1 MAISA
6 GMALLST
13 ATVALGVAAPIFG
26 LGLVGHFLVTTAIG
40 AAINALTPKPSSAA
54 PSGYN
59 VTQTGSALDH
69 QIVYGEAKVAGVRV
83 FDGTTGGS
91 NEFLH
96 RVIAFTGHEI
106 ESFEEVYLN
115 DDLLEF
121 GNLVTY
127 EIEIAGDYTR
137 IVGGE
142 EYNYE
147 PAIYS
152 VTVSSIIG
160 TYDVGDELTPSQI
173 TTLNTF
179 NRNKTSSR
187 IFNSILPIINVSYW
201 TVGSAGRI
209 ISKTESMGAL
219 IGPSKYVDYVK
230 INLHTGS
237 PDQSADPDLVDAFE
251 GWTTDHKLSNIS
263 YVYVRY
269 QYNQDVFPNGV
280 PELTVTIKGK
290 KVYDPRTGATAWSN
304 NPALCVRDY
313 LTNVYGLNEE
323 IVNIDDTLVISA
335 ANVCETVIS
344 GLPKYTCNGNFTTGS
359 TPYDV
364 LQYLLSSMGG
374 LLWYAQGKWRMKPAY
389 WTEPVLSLNEDDLR
403 SSISLSTRHSR
414 RDNYNSVN
422 GTFRG
427 PETNW
432 QVTDFPP
439 VTNAAFLEADN
450 NQESSIDLKLQF
462 TDNTKEARRLSRISL
477 ERNRQ
482 QLTIKASFG
491 LRAFQVQVGDN
502 IRLSLDRFGWV
513 EKEFEV
519 TSWTFG
525 LVDNNDLQV
534 QMVLREISESVFDE
548 VDDGEEY
555 ENDNTLLPDPF
566 FVPEIGLNVIP
577 KIQTSNQKVTYIAE
591 VKVTSFA
598 PQFIDYVDIEYK
610 AISESVWKSLGSGPL
625 GIFEI
630 IDIESGEYD
639 FRGRAF
645 NTLGVSGDYYVATNV
660 EISFFNGPPSDVTG
674 FIAEVSGN
682 SLFLKWDAIPDLDLS
697 HYIIKHSPAYSGA
710 TWNTSS
716 TLVEKV
722 ARPSTSVAV
731 PARAGTYLIKAYD
744 KEGFLSEDTGIY
756 VVLAES
762 IPPLGNI
769 ETVTED
775 PTFAG
780 SKTNILLTS
789 GTIEISDT
797 NTATPTGTYFFANTV
812 DLGSV
817 RNARVTGYTTFT
829 RSYDNG
835 TLLWDGIPQL
845 FDTWPDVFDT
855 WTDETAEFG
864 DVEILVYV
872 STTNDDPSSGS
883 AVWSAYELAAASFF
897 LGRGFRFKAILN
909 SSNRYYTPNVSEL
922 SATVEY

>member
-1 MAISA
+1 MAVA
-6 GMALLST
+6 GLALMST
-13 ATVALGVAAPIFG
+13 ASVALGLSAPIFG
-26 LGLVGHFLVTTAIG
+26 LSLFGHFLVTTAIG

-59 VTQTGSALDH
+59 VTQSGSALDH
-69 QIVYGEAKVAGVRV
+69 QIVYGEAKVAGARV
-83 FDGTTGGS
+83 FDSTTGGS

-96 RVIAFTGHEI
+96 RVVALTGHEI
-106 ESFEEVYLN
+106 ESFEEIYIN
-115 DDLLEF
+115 DS
-121 GNLVTY
+121 LVTNL
-127 EIEIAGDYTR
+127 EADGN
-137 IVGGE
+137 VK
-142 EYNYE
+142 
-147 PAIYS
+147 
-152 VTVSSIIG
+152 TVMLADG
-160 TYDVGDELTPSQI
+160 
-173 TTLNTF
+173 
-179 NRNKTSSR
+179 TSSNVYDGYLR
-187 IFNSILPIINVSYW
+187 IRKQL
-201 TVGSAGRI
+201 
-209 ISKTESMGAL
+209 
-219 IGPSKYVDYVK
+219 
-230 INLHTGS
+230 GS
-237 PDQSADPDLVDAFE
+237 PTQVADPDLVSE
-251 GWTTDHKLSNIS
+251 VPEWTSNHRLQGIA
-263 YVYVRY
+263 YLYIRFT
-269 QYNQDVFPNGV
+269 YNQDVFPNGI
-280 PELTVTIKGK
+280 PEVTALIKGK
-290 KVYDPRTGATAWSN
+290 KVYDPRTGTTAWSN
-304 NPALCVRDY
+304 NSALCVRDY

-389 WTEPVLSLNEDDLR
+389 WTEPVLILNEDDLR

-439 VTNAAFLEADN
+439 VTNAAFLAADN

-502 IRLSLDRFGWV
+502 IRLSLARFGWV

-534 QMVLREISESVFDE
+534 QMILREISESVFDE
-548 VDDGEEY
+548 VDDGIIY
-555 ENDNTLLPDPF
+555 ERDNTNLPSPF
-566 FVPEIGLNVIP
+566 FVPTVGVNVSSVA
-577 KIQTSNQKVTYIAE
+577 QVSNQKVTNIVE
-591 VKVTSFA
+591 VVITSSA
-598 PQFIDYVDIEYK
+598 PQFIDRVEVEYK
-610 AISESVWKSLGSGPL
+610 PSVSPNWRSAGSGPL
-625 GIFEI
+625 GQFEI
-630 IDIESGEYD
+630 VDLEVGDYD
-639 FRGRAF
+639 FRARAI
-645 NTLGVSGDYYVATNV
+645 NVLGIRGELTVLSNIEVNPFT
-660 EISFFNGPPSDVTG
+660 GPPSDVTG

-682 SLFLKWDAIPDLDLS
+682 SLFLNWNAIPDPDLS

-744 KEGFLSEDTGIY
+744 KEGFLSEGTGTYI
-756 VVLAES
+756 VLAES

-835 TLLWDGIPQL
+835 TLLWDAVPQL
-845 FDTWPDVFDT
+845 FDTWPEVFDN
-855 WTDETAEFG
+855 WTNETAGFG
-864 DVEILVYV
+864 DVEVLAYV
-872 STTNDDPSSGS
+872 STTNDDPASGS

-897 LGRGFRFKAILN
+897 LGRGFRFKAVLN

>member
-1 MAISA
+1 MAAI

-13 ATVALGVAAPIFG
+13 ATAAISGTGFIGGFLVAGGVG
-26 LGLVGHFLVTTAIG
+26 TMLTHFLVTSAIG
-40 AAINALTPKPSSAA
+40 LAINALTPKPSSAA

-83 FDGTTGGS
+83 FDSTTGGS

-96 RVIAFTGHEI
+96 RVVALTGHEI
-106 ESFEEVYLN
+106 ESFEEIYIN
-115 DDLLEF
+115 DS
-121 GNLVTY
+121 LVTNL
-127 EIEIAGDYTR
+127 EADGN
-137 IVGGE
+137 VK
-142 EYNYE
+142 
-147 PAIYS
+147 
-152 VTVSSIIG
+152 TVRLADG
-160 TYDVGDELTPSQI
+160 
-173 TTLNTF
+173 
-179 NRNKTSSR
+179 TSSNVYDGYLR
-187 IFNSILPIINVSYW
+187 IRKQL
-201 TVGSAGRI
+201 
-209 ISKTESMGAL
+209 
-219 IGPSKYVDYVK
+219 
-230 INLHTGS
+230 GS
-237 PDQSADPDLVDAFE
+237 PTQVADPVLVSE
-251 GWTTDHKLSNIS
+251 VPEWTNNHRLQGIAYLYIRFT
-263 YVYVRY
+263 
-269 QYNQDVFPNGV
+269 YNQDVFPNGI
-280 PELTVTIKGK
+280 PEVTALIKGK
-290 KVYDPRTGATAWSN
+290 KVYDPRTGTTAWSN

-323 IVNIDDTLVISA
+323 PVNIDDTLVASA

-439 VTNAAFLEADN
+439 VTNAAFLAADN

-502 IRLSLDRFGWV
+502 IKLSLARFGWV

-548 VDDGEEY
+548 IEDGIIY
-555 ENDNTLLPDPF
+555 ERDNTNLPSPF
-566 FVPEIGLNVIP
+566 FVPNVGINVSSVA
-577 KIQTSNQKVTYIAE
+577 QVSNQKVTNIVE
-591 VKVTSFA
+591 IVITSSA
-598 PQFIDYVDIEYK
+598 PQFIDRVEVEYK
-610 AISESVWKSLGSGPL
+610 PSVSPNWRSAGTGPL
-625 GIFEI
+625 GQFEI
-630 IDIESGEYD
+630 VDLEVGDYD
-639 FRGRAF
+639 FRARAI
-645 NTLGVSGDYYVATNV
+645 NVLGIRGELTVLSNIEVNPFT
-660 EISFFNGPPSDVTG
+660 GPPSDVTG

-682 SLFLKWDAIPDLDLS
+682 SLFLKWNAIPDPDLS

-744 KEGFLSEDTGIY
+744 KEGFLSEGTGTY

-789 GTIEISDT
+789 GTIEISNT

-812 DLGSV
+812 DLLST
-817 RNARVTGYTTFT
+817 RNARVTGYTTFI
-829 RSYDNG
+829 RNYDNDP
-835 TLLWDGIPQL
+835 LLWDGIPQL

-864 DVEILVYV
+864 DVEVLVYV
-872 STTNDDPSSGS
+872 STTNDDPASGS

-897 LGRGFRFKAILN
+897 LGRGFRFKAVLN